1 MFAKQ
6 FIHFQKNIVNMVIKN
21 FFFNIKNEIF
31 PSLFQNSSIYT
42 LLYSKLTNFLDWHEE
57 GSEKIDDMIKTWD
70 R

>member
-6 FIHFQKNIVNMVIKN
+6 FIHFQENIVNMVIKN

-42 LLYSKLTNFLDWHEE
+42 LLYSKLTNFLDWNEE

>member
-21 FFFNIKNEIF
+21 FFFNIKNAIF

-42 LLYSKLTNFLDWHEE
+42 LLYSKLTNFLDWNEE
-57 GSEKIDDMIKTWD
+57 GSEKIDDMIKT
-70 R
+70 